1 MFPDEEGTE
10 TCIGEA
16 AMSGPGTVR
25 RCSPMRRGLKRMK
38 SRISR
43 SSVRGSTMF
52 PDEEGTETT
61 YFRMRTPKS
70 SVVRR
75 CSPMRRGLKLVGAL
89 IGPLPAQPG
98 STMFPGE
105 EGTETE
111 HVVADSATLPS
122 TFDDVPR

>member
-10 TCIGEA
+10 TMHPVLG
-16 AMSGPGTVR
+16 GYH
-25 RCSPMRRGLKRMK
+25 
-38 SRISR
+38 
-43 SSVRGSTMF
+43 VRGSTMF

-98 STMFPGE
+98 STMFPDE
-105 EGTETE
+105 EGTETDL
-111 HVVADSATLPS
+111 HG
-122 TFDDVPR
+122 PRPQSLGGVRRCSPMRRGLKQNT